1 LKIKSIFQSYF
12 RGVDWA
18 LISCVLSLSIIGFF
32 VIYSATIHNGE
43 VTQLWK
49 KQIFW
54 FGISLISMWVF
65 SKIDYRFWME
75 ASYIFYFVS
84 IVSLLAVLFIGD
96 QTNGARRWI
105 KLGLISYQPSE
116 LAKLSVLL
124 VLARYIGSQTIEL
137 YFLRRFFLLLFL
149 LVVPLLLI
157 LKQPDLGSALLLIP
171 VSFILMYVGGIR
183 VRWLVWVGL
192 MSLASTPLIW
202 HFLKDYQRERLAV
215 FIDPQDDPL
224 GAGYN
229 IIQSVI
235 AIGSGGISGKGYMQ
249 GTQTQLSFIP
259 EHHTDFIFSVVGE
272 EWGFVGCVFVLGFYY
287 FMIQRIFEIS
297 KKARDREGAL
307 LALGIAG
314 MFTVQIIIN
323 VGMTVGLLPVTG
335 LTLPFISYGGSSLMF
350 SYAAIGILLNIS
362 YANRRPVLITGR
374 G

>member
-1 LKIKSIFQSYF
+1 MYF
-12 RGVDWA
+12 RGVDWG
-18 LISCVLSLSIIGFF
+18 LISCVLILSVAGFF

-43 VTQLWK
+43 ISQLWK
-49 KQIFW
+49 KQLFW
-54 FGISLISMWVF
+54 FGISLITMWVF

-75 ASYIFYFVS
+75 ASYIFYVVS
-84 IVSLLAVLFIGD
+84 IISLFAVLLIGD

-105 KLGLISYQPSE
+105 KLGILSYQPSE

-124 VLARYIGSQTIEL
+124 VLARYIGSKTVEL
-137 YFLRRFFLLLFL
+137 YFLRKFFLLLFL
-149 LVVPLLLI
+149 LVLPLLLI

-183 VRWLVWVGL
+183 VRWLVSVAL
-192 MSLASTPLIW
+192 MALASTPLIW

-215 FIDPQDDPL
+215 FIDPEDDPL

-229 IIQSVI
+229 IIQSMI

-259 EHHTDFIFSVVGE
+259 EHHTDFIFAVVGE
-272 EWGFVGCVFVLGFYY
+272 EWGFVGCAFILGCYY
-287 FMIQRIFEIS
+287 FMIQRIFDIS

-362 YANRRPVLITGR
+362 YANRRPVLITGK

>member
-1 LKIKSIFQSYF
+1 MKIKSVVQGYF

-18 LISCVLSLSIIGFF
+18 LITCVLCLSVIGFF
-32 VIYSATIHNGE
+32 VIYSATVHGGE
-43 VTQLWK
+43 IAELWR

-54 FGISLISMWVF
+54 FGISLITMWVF
-65 SKIDYRFWME
+65 SKIDYRFWLE
-75 ASYIFYFVS
+75 ASYIFYTVS
-84 IVSLLAVLFIGD
+84 IISLLAVLFIGD

-105 KLGLISYQPSE
+105 KLGFISYQPSE

-137 YFLRRFFLLLFL
+137 YFLRRFFLLLSL

-183 VRWLVWVGL
+183 VRWLAWVGL
-192 MSLASTPLIW
+192 TALASAPLIW

-362 YANRRPVLITGR
+362 YANRRPVLITGK

>member
-1 LKIKSIFQSYF
+1 MKRKPIFQTYF
-12 RGVDWA
+12 RGVDWG
-18 LISCVLSLSIIGFF
+18 LIICVLALSVIGFL
-32 VIYSATIHNGE
+32 VIYSATSHNGE
-43 VTQLWK
+43 ISQLWK
-49 KQIFW
+49 KQLFW
-54 FGISLISMWVF
+54 FGLSLATMWIF

-75 ASYIFYFVS
+75 ASYGFYFVA
-84 IVSLLAVLFIGD
+84 IISLLVVLFIGD

-105 KLGLISYQPSE
+105 RFGFLSYQPSE

-124 VLARYIGSQTIEL
+124 VLARYIGSKTIEL
-137 YFLRRFFLLLFL
+137 YYLRRFFVLLFL
-149 LVVPLLLI
+149 IGLPLFLI

-171 VSFILMYVGGIR
+171 VSLILMYVGGLR
-183 VRWLVWVGL
+183 VRWLMWVIL
-192 MSLASTPLIW
+192 MALASLPLIW
-202 HFLKDYQRERLAV
+202 HFLKDYQRERLEV
-215 FIDPQDDPL
+215 FINPQDDPL

-235 AIGSGGISGKGYMQ
+235 AIGSGGISGKGFMQ

-272 EWGFVGCVFVLGFYY
+272 EWGFMGAVVVLGFYY
-287 FMIQRIFEIS
+287 FMVQRIFDIS

-335 LTLPFISYGGSSLMF
+335 LTLPFVSYGGSSLMF

-362 YANRRPVLITGR
+362 YANRRPVLITGK

>member
-18 LISCVLSLSIIGFF
+18 LITCVLCLSVIGFF
-32 VIYSATIHNGE
+32 VIYSATIHGGE
-43 VTQLWK
+43 ISQIWK

-54 FGISLISMWVF
+54 FGLSLITMWVF

-105 KLGLISYQPSE
+105 KLGIISYQPSE

-183 VRWLVWVGL
+183 VRWLTWVGL
-192 MSLASTPLIW
+192 MALASTPLIW

-362 YANRRPVLITGR
+362 YANRRPVLITGK

>member
-12 RGVDWA
+12 RGVDWG
-18 LISCVLSLSIIGFF
+18 LITCVLCLSVIGFF
-32 VIYSATIHNGE
+32 VIYSATIHGGE
-43 VTQLWK
+43 VSQIWK
-49 KQIFW
+49 KQMFW
-54 FGISLISMWVF
+54 FGISLITMWVF

-105 KLGLISYQPSE
+105 KLGIISYQPSE

-183 VRWLVWVGL
+183 VRWLIWVGL
-192 MSLASTPLIW
+192 MALASTPLIW

-362 YANRRPVLITGR
+362 YANRRPVLITGK

>member
-1 LKIKSIFQSYF
+1 MKIKSIFQSYF

-18 LISCVLSLSIIGFF
+18 LITCVLSLSVIGFF
-32 VIYSATIHNGE
+32 VIYSATVHGGE
-43 VTQLWK
+43 MAELWR

-54 FGISLISMWVF
+54 FGISLITMWVF
-65 SKIDYRFWME
+65 SKIDYRFWLE
-75 ASYIFYFVS
+75 ASYIFYVVS
-84 IVSLLAVLFIGD
+84 IISLLVVLFIGD

-105 KLGLISYQPSE
+105 KLGFISYQPSE

-137 YFLRRFFLLLFL
+137 YFLRRFFLLLSL
-149 LVVPLLLI
+149 LIVPLLLI

-183 VRWLVWVGL
+183 VRWLAWVGL
-192 MSLASTPLIW
+192 TALASAPLIW

-362 YANRRPVLITGR
+362 YANRRPVLITGK